1 MIEVVRVTETTKDEV
16 KCDCCKL
23 TKKKSIDFYEIHLS
37 DSSVDD
43 SEVLTVKM
51 CDVCLDKLFYA
62 ALHGICEM
70 NGRAKSKRDQT
81 IAARRGTALR
91 LNKGFQKELE
101 DKRDKRKTAVVEE
114 VDEDD
119 PWEGIE
125 DEEDEEDGE

>member
-37 DSSVDD
+37 DSSVTNSD
-43 SEVLTVKM
+43 VLTVKM

-62 ALHGICEM
+62 SLHGICEM
-70 NGRAKSKRDQT
+70 NGRVKSARDQA
-81 IAARRGTALR
+81 IAAKRGTALC
-91 LNKGFQKELE
+91 LNEGFRKELE
-101 DKRDKRKTAVVEE
+101 DKKSKRKTAVVEE

-119 PWEGIE
+119 PWAGIE
-125 DEEDEEDGE
+125 DEEDGE

>member
-23 TKKKSIDFYEIHLS
+23 TKKQSIDFYEIHLS
-37 DSSVDD
+37 DSSVTD

-70 NGRAKSKRDQT
+70 NGRVKSARDQA

-91 LNKGFQKELE
+91 LNEDFRKELE
-101 DKRDKRKTAVVEE
+101 DKKKKREREPVVVEE

-119 PWEGIE
+119 PWAGIE
-125 DEEDEEDGE
+125 DEEDGE

>member
-23 TKKKSIDFYEIHLS
+23 TKKQSIDFYEIHLS
-37 DSSVDD
+37 DSSIDD

-70 NGRAKSKRDQT
+70 NGRVKSKRDQA

-91 LNKGFQKELE
+91 LK
-101 DKRDKRKTAVVEE
+101 KTDVVEE

-119 PWEGIE
+119 PWADIE